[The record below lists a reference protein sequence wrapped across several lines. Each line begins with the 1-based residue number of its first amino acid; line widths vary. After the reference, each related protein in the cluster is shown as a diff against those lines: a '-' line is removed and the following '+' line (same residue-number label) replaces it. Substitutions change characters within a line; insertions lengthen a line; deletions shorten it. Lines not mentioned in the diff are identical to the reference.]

1 MAARIQLRR
10 DLAVNFTTVNPTLS
24 AGEVGIETD
33 TLKAKVGDGSTVW
46 NSLSYFIFNPTFAE
60 ITNKPTTLAG
70 YGITD
75 AALIASPTFTGA
87 PSAPTAASGTN
98 TTQIATTAFVQQE
111 VTAAGSYNDASVD
124 TCLLYTSP
132 SPRDQRGS
140 RIAASA

>member
-75 AALIASPTFTGA
+75 GLTSLTFAQIQSKPTTIAGYGITDAFNLSLIH
-87 PSAPTAASGTN
+87 
-98 TTQIATTAFVQQE
+98 I
-111 VTAAGSYNDASVD
+111 
-124 TCLLYTSP
+124 
-132 SPRDQRGS
+132 
-140 RIAASA
+140 